1 LRLIHSH
8 SSPLANAHKT
18 QREGRAYPARMKIV
32 QLLKSL
38 LIGGEPVK
46 AGESVEVSESVAREL
61 VGRGV
66 AVPVIAKPQ
75 PEPEP
80 EPAEEPKPRKK

>member
-1 LRLIHSH
+1 
-8 SSPLANAHKT
+8 
-18 QREGRAYPARMKIV
+18 MKIV
-32 QLLKSL
+32 KLLKSL

-66 AVPVIAKPQ
+66 AVPVLAKTE

-80 EPAEEPKPRKK
+80 QPAEEPKPRKK

>member
-1 LRLIHSH
+1 
-8 SSPLANAHKT
+8 
-18 QREGRAYPARMKIV
+18 MKIV

-66 AVPVIAKPQ
+66 AVPVIAKP
-75 PEPEP
+75 EPLEGVHLTKADLTP
-80 EPAEEPKPRKK
+80 RHPVFDQEKPAEEPKPRKK